1 MIQLMQDTKPLFNVT
16 VFLFLKMA
24 FAILY
29 LLRGHAHDIKLVVV
43 VVLVVANNTC
53 DLGLILS

>member
-24 FAILY
+24 LQFCIY
-29 LLRGHAHDIKLVVV
+29 LRGHAHDIKLVVV

-53 DLGLILS
+53 DLGLIFR